1 MWPLLSPGEKFTFR
15 LLGWHSMWDSNV
27 YLHAIRWLVNTC
39 THMTNVYQHLL
50 KKYLFSEKPRATRP
64 FHLLQPCWAIFYERD
79 LSGRF
84 MVCFLSIHFYWIHL
98 FFLLLIHQ
106 IRKQEADNS
115 AMESTN
121 NSTRMQLVTTESQ
134 VTTLEKENSNLR
146 RDKDILTDHVA
157 DLQRQVRRNTHC
169 SV

>member
-1 MWPLLSPGEKFTFR
+1 MIFYQFTF
-15 LLGWHSMWDSNV
+15 
-27 YLHAIRWLVNTC
+27 IEFT
-39 THMTNVYQHLL
+39 
-50 KKYLFSEKPRATRP
+50 
-64 FHLLQPCWAIFYERD
+64 
-79 LSGRF
+79 
-84 MVCFLSIHFYWIHL
+84 
-98 FFLLLIHQ
+98 FFFLLIHQ

-169 SV
+169 SVKKTCSLIRSTMTS

>member
-1 MWPLLSPGEKFTFR
+1 M
-15 LLGWHSMWDSNV
+15 
-27 YLHAIRWLVNTC
+27 
-39 THMTNVYQHLL
+39 
-50 KKYLFSEKPRATRP
+50 KKNLFPEKPRTTRP
-64 FHLLQPCWAIFYERD
+64 FYLSIPCQAIFDERD
-79 LSGRF
+79 LSGHF
-84 MVCFLSIHFYWIHL
+84 MVGFLSRSNSLLLLVHINSLLLNSL

-169 SV
+169 SVKKHAG